1 MSKLLGTPYEVGKST
16 AVISRKP
23 TSGTILE
30 EGLFVKQG
38 AEGFVSLANAGGTGA
53 AIPFGVMAQQEAV
66 ACAVVIS
73 GLKVAVQLD
82 DSITPTA
89 GQAVYVSAVTNK
101 ATNVSNS
108 GANYLTAGT
117 FTGVINT
124 DGISNNIVA
133 SPSTSKR
140 WAEINMPN
148 GL

>member
-16 AVISRKP
+16 AVISRLP
-23 TSGTILE
+23 SGGTILE
-30 EGLFVKQG
+30 EGLFVKQ
-38 AEGFVSLANAGGTGA
+38 AVAGFVSLANATGAGA
-53 AIPFGVMAQQEAV
+53 AIPFGVVGQQEAV
-66 ACAVVIS
+66 SCAVVIS

-82 DSITPTA
+82 DSITPTP
-89 GQAVYVSAVTNK
+89 GQAVYVSPITSK

-117 FTGVINT
+117 FTGTNGV
-124 DGISNNIVA
+124 DGRSENIA
-133 SPSTSKR
+133 TKATALK